1 MIKSHLGIPAAVF
14 VIACVGASVPSNAHE
29 PVRVAAGKGA
39 SAPKQPQAC
48 VSSDGVVHLVYGVG
62 DKVSYTSSKDRGHSF
77 APPLE
82 AFQVPNMSLGMR
94 RGPRIVATGKSLVV
108 TAVGGAKG
116 KGQDGDV
123 LAWRSTDGG
132 ESWIGPTKVN
142 DVVDSAREGLH
153 AMAAGAHGTTWCVWL
168 DLRALTTELYA
179 SKSTDGGATW
189 SANTLVYRS
198 PEKTVCQCCH
208 PSIAIDGAN
217 IHILFRNS
225 LDGNRD
231 MYIVSS
237 LDGGNS
243 FLPAQR
249 LGQGHWSLNACPM
262 DGGMLAIGPNG
273 SVSTVWRR
281 GGELF
286 FTTEKVQEAP
296 LGNGEQPW
304 LASSNLNTFAVWTE
318 GRVGRLRLRQLS
330 AVGSRVLDEH
340 ARDPMIVSSDNCTV
354 ACWESIDDNQMS
366 VVVLNVE
373 PLSPKDHGSK

>member
-1 MIKSHLGIPAAVF
+1 M
-14 VIACVGASVPSNAHE
+14 
-29 PVRVAAGKGA
+29 
-39 SAPKQPQAC
+39 
-48 VSSDGVVHLVYGVG
+48 
-62 DKVSYTSSKDRGHSF
+62 SYSCSKDGGLSF
-77 APPLE
+77 APPQV

-108 TAVGGAKG
+108 TAVGGEKG

-123 LAWRSTDGG
+123 LAWTSPDGG

-142 DVVDSAREGLH
+142 DVADSAREGLH
-153 AMAAGAHGTTWCVWL
+153 AMAAGADGTTWCVWL
-168 DLRALTTELYA
+168 DLRAMTTELYA
-179 SKSTDGGATW
+179 SKSTDGGVTW

-198 PEKTVCQCCH
+198 PEKSVCQCCH
-208 PSIAIDGAN
+208 PSIAMDGAN
-217 IHILFRNS
+217 IHVLFRNS

-237 LDGGNS
+237 LDGGHS

-249 LGQGHWSLNACPM
+249 LGQGNWALNACPM

-286 FTTEKVQEAP
+286 FTTHKVQEAP
-296 LGNGEQPW
+296 LGKGEQPW
-304 LASSNLNTFAVWTE
+304 LASSKLDTFAVWTE

-330 AVGSRVLDEH
+330 AASSRVLDEQ

-354 ACWESIDDNQMS
+354 ACWESIGDSQTS
-366 VVVLNVE
+366 VVVLNVV
-373 PLSPKDHGSK
+373 PLSSKVLDSK